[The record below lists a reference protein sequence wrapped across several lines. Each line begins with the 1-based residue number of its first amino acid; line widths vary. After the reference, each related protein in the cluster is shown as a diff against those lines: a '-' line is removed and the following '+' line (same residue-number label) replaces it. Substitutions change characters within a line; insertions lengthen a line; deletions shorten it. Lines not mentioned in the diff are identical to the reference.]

1 MRKEQVT
8 KLPASTQIN
17 VSFPCLNETP
27 VKNMEILRNSRRSIG
42 LLKFYR
48 SKCKLLQN
56 DLKQPSKNT
65 YREYK
70 KLPFETVD
78 TNIARDVLIYKFD
91 KTLKFQFLTVFGF
104 ASGILFGGAA
114 IIVLKYVSDPPSE
127 NPSEDPWWKNNP
139 FWRNKYRNALLTICI
154 VCGN

>member
-1 MRKEQVT
+1 VRDVEIHNQPVQPGTSSPVRKEQVT
-8 KLPASTQIN
+8 KLPASIQIN

-27 VKNMEILRNSRRSIG
+27 VKNMEILRNSRKAIG

-56 DLKQPSKNT
+56 DLKKPSKNT

-91 KTLKFQFLTVFGF
+91 KTLKFLSVFI
-104 ASGILFGGAA
+104 SPKW
-114 IIVLKYVSDPPSE
+114 IVFPPRIFR
-127 NPSEDPWWKNNP
+127 WI
-139 FWRNKYRNALLTICI
+139 F
-154 VCGN
+154 